1 MALLGFQYVP
11 LSLDVNEAFFKEE
24 QDTPNTR
31 EYSRNSQSVGESCR
45 CGKWGVIHTNF
56 EYLSFGDVEALVL
69 I

>member
-31 EYSRNSQSVGESCR
+31 EYSRNSQSVGEWCR
-45 CGKWGVIHTNF
+45 CGK
-56 EYLSFGDVEALVL
+56 
-69 I
+69 